1 MKPPESPETGA
12 PSPSRKPYSTPV
24 LREYG
29 TVRAI
34 TSNNDPMGLN
44 SDGSG
49 MFAKTT

>member
-1 MKPPESPETGA
+1 MNSPEKPVPGTPAA
-12 PSPSRKPYSTPV
+12 PRRPYAPPV

-34 TSNNDPMGLN
+34 TANGDPMGLN

-49 MFAKTT
+49 MFAKTA